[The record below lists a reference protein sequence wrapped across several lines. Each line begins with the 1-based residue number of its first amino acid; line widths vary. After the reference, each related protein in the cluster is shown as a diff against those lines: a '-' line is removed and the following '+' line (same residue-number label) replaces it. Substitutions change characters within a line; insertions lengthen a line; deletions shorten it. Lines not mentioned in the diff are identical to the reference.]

1 MNRENLSPF
10 SVVIVGGGFSGLVS
24 SIILSQKLGGENV
37 LLIEKLP
44 RVGKKILST
53 GNGQCNLSNNDMSVG
68 HFHTSFSNG
77 LDSILCDNIGE
88 NIKTF
93 FNKLGVMLSS
103 DDGKIYPM
111 SKQASSVLDALR
123 FKVEELKTNVLL
135 DSEVVSIKKEDFFSI
150 RIASG
155 KIYKAKNVIIAVGG
169 KAQKHMGT
177 DGSAYSLLT
186 NFGHRLTPL
195 YPSLVQLK
203 TDTKSIQGL
212 KGLKHKANVK
222 AIVDNKVVAQKDGE
236 VLFTEYGVSGN
247 AIFYLSSYVAGK
259 NASISID
266 FFSGISKTEL
276 TDFLIKKLNSL
287 KYLTLEYLLLGLMPN
302 KIAIRCLK
310 NSGFDDLSKKPTEQ
324 DIVKIASTLKDYK
337 IKITGTLGFDNAQVT
352 KGGIMLDDFN
362 LQTLESK
369 LVKGLY
375 ATGEVLDVDGDCGG
389 YNLEW
394 AYRSAVI
401 ACNQIK

>member
-53 GNGQCNLSNNDMSVG
+53 GNGQCNLSNNDMDIR

-77 LDSILCDNIGE
+77 LNSIFCDNIGE

-123 FKVEELKTNVLL
+123 FKLEELKTNVLL

-203 TDTKSIQGL
+203 TDTKCIQGL

-266 FFSGISKTEL
+266 FFNGVSKTEL
-276 TDFLIKKLNSL
+276 IDFLIQKLNSL

-302 KIAIRCLK
+302 KIAVRCLK
-310 NSGFDDLSKKPTEQ
+310 NSGFNDLTKKPTEQ
-324 DIVKIASTLKDYK
+324 DIVKIASILKDYK

-362 LQTLESK
+362 LKTLESK

>member
-186 NFGHRLTPL
+186 NFGHH
-195 YPSLVQLK
+195 
-203 TDTKSIQGL
+203 DI
-212 KGLKHKANVK
+212 
-222 AIVDNKVVAQKDGE
+222 I
-236 VLFTEYGVSGN
+236 
-247 AIFYLSSYVAGK
+247 
-259 NASISID
+259 ISAEI
-266 FFSGISKTEL
+266 
-276 TDFLIKKLNSL
+276 
-287 KYLTLEYLLLGLMPN
+287 
-302 KIAIRCLK
+302 
-310 NSGFDDLSKKPTEQ
+310 
-324 DIVKIASTLKDYK
+324 
-337 IKITGTLGFDNAQVT
+337 
-352 KGGIMLDDFN
+352 
-362 LQTLESK
+362 
-369 LVKGLY
+369 
-375 ATGEVLDVDGDCGG
+375 
-389 YNLEW
+389 
-394 AYRSAVI
+394 
-401 ACNQIK
+401 